1 MNATDLTRIVTKL
14 RDKKL
19 TIAFAES
26 VTGGFLISEFVKAKG
41 VSDVLLGSIV
51 TYAEE
56 VKQKVL
62 GVKKQTLKLY
72 TAESQQVTNE
82 MVLGLYKLLKAEM
95 CVAITGLSGQGA
107 SETSEKPI
115 GTVFF
120 SIYCKNKVE
129 EFRQE
134 FSPEEGDIRKQAADF
149 VFQKIESTVDRHFER
164 E

>member
-1 MNATDLTRIVTKL
+1 MNSADLTRIATKL

-26 VTGGFLISEFVKAKG
+26 VTGGMLISEFIKAKG
-41 VSDVLLGSIV
+41 VSDILLGSIV

-95 CVAITGLSGQGA
+95 CVAVTGLSGQGA

-115 GTVFF
+115 GTIFF

-134 FSPEEGDIRKQAADF
+134 FEGKDTDIRKQATDF
-149 VFQKIESTVDRHFER
+149 IFQKIENTVDRHFDHE
-164 E
+164 

>member
-1 MNATDLTRIVTKL
+1 MTTNDLTRIATKL
-14 RDKKL
+14 RDKDL

-26 VTGGFLISEFVKAKG
+26 VTGGLLISEFTKAKG

-51 TYAEE
+51 TYASE

-62 GVKKQTLKLY
+62 GVKGQTLKLY

-82 MVLGLYKLLKAEM
+82 MVLGLHKLLNAEM
-95 CVAITGLSGQGA
+95 CVAVTGLSGQGA
-107 SETSEKPI
+107 SETREKPV

-120 SIYCKNKVE
+120 SIYCRNKVE

-134 FSPEEGDIRKQAADF
+134 FEGHAEKVRKQAADF
-149 VFQKIESTVDRHFER
+149 IFQKIEETIDRQFER

>member
-1 MNATDLTRIVTKL
+1 MTTNDLTRIATKL

-26 VTGGFLISEFVKAKG
+26 VTGGILVSEFVKAKG

-82 MVLGLYKLLKAEM
+82 MVLGLNKLLKAEM
-95 CVAITGLSGQGA
+95 CVAVTGLSGQGA
-107 SETSEKPI
+107 SETREKPV

-120 SIYCKNKVE
+120 SIYCRNKVE
-129 EFRQE
+129 EFRHE
-134 FSPEEGDIRKQAADF
+134 LAGNSDKIRQQAADLI
-149 VFQKIESTVDRHFER
+149 FQKIEETIDRHFER

>member
-1 MNATDLTRIVTKL
+1 MNATDLTRVVTKL

-26 VTGGFLISEFVKAKG
+26 VTGGMLISEFVKAKG

-82 MVLGLYKLLKAEM
+82 MVLGLQKLLNAEM
-95 CVAITGLSGQGA
+95 CVAVTGLSGQGA
-107 SETSEKPI
+107 SETSEKPV
-115 GTVFF
+115 GTIFF
-120 SIYCKNKVE
+120 SIYCKSRVE

-134 FSPEEGDIRKQAADF
+134 FSKEEGDIRKQAADF
-149 VFQKIESTVDRHFER
+149 IFQKIENTIDRHFER